1 MNFEYI
7 YIYIL
12 FLYFNDLEIKKKK
25 TMKCSSR
32 PKRLPTIFFF
42 FLASSL
48 LPLCFYYMWGPF
60 VRLVFS
66 KRTRT
71 TMKKKPGACS
81 RSCCCLCRLER
92 SGSQAA
98 TPPWRFFFSLPA
110 QQSFLA
116 RLLQCHYWRTSVSLC
131 HQTTLQLVIQSVVNS
146 SLILLLFSPIL
157 VSAAPPPNRM

>member
-1 MNFEYI
+1 MLNNFLKTYILLRLIIFWIYINFEYI
-7 YIYIL
+7 YTYIYIL
-12 FLYFNDLEIKKKK
+12 LLYYNDLEISKRKK
-25 TMKCSSR
+25 MKCSSR

-60 VRLVFS
+60 VRLFFS
-66 KRTRT
+66 NRTRT

-98 TPPWRFFFSLPA
+98 TPPWRFFFSLP
-110 QQSFLA
+110 SSRFL
-116 RLLQCHYWRTSVSLC
+116 LDFFN
-131 HQTTLQLVIQSVVNS
+131 VIIGERPFLYAIRRRFNW
-146 SLILLLFSPIL
+146 
-157 VSAAPPPNRM
+157 